1 LKEEIFIVEDNDDH
15 LGECESEEEDVDI
28 MTLPEET
35 ISEGVEGVGEVR
47 QSKELVEHV
56 ESESHI
62 EQVVDVTISEQNFSA
77 IQPDMKEK
85 DIITDSAI
93 LTSPVNAIAT
103 AKKEDQSRQE
113 MDDDE
118 DWESLISFS
127 EAENSATEGD
137 LGDQTRNVQILAGH
151 SAKDAQETIISEE
164 VYATEEIAGQLLES
178 ITPNDTVGTNEIGQF
193 VTPEI
198 NFFEDTI
205 TTDDLPTQNDNK
217 TLSHD
222 NTIMFC
228 VSTEQ
233 ALITSPPKR
242 QISSLNQQDN
252 VSFHFEIPDLI
263 ISSPQR
269 SVKLLLLFQIQQD
282 STSSAEEQLECV
294 QEKPV
299 IT

>member
-1 LKEEIFIVEDNDDH
+1 LKEEIFIVEDNDGH

-28 MTLPEET
+28 MTLPEEI
-35 ISEGVEGVGEVR
+35 ISEGVKGAGEVR
-47 QSKELVEHV
+47 PSEELVEHV
-56 ESESHI
+56 ESEGRI
-62 EQVVDVTISEQNFSA
+62 QLVVDVTISDQNFSA
-77 IQPDMKEK
+77 IQPDTKEK
-85 DIITDSAI
+85 DNVMGSATS
-93 LTSPVNAIAT
+93 TSPVNPIVT
-103 AKKEDQSRQE
+103 AKIEDQSRQQ
-113 MDDDE
+113 MDDE

-137 LGDQTRNVQILAGH
+137 IDDQTKNVQILVGQ
-151 SAKDAQETIISEE
+151 DAQKIIISEE
-164 VYATEEIAGQLLES
+164 VYAAEEIASQSLES
-178 ITPNDTVGTNEIGQF
+178 ITQSDTVGINEIGQF

-198 NFFEDTI
+198 NFFEDAI
-205 TTDDLPTQNDNK
+205 TTDDLPTQSDNK
-217 TLSHD
+217 ALSHD
-222 NTIMFC
+222 NTVIFC

-233 ALITSPPKR
+233 ALITSTPKR

-252 VSFHFEIPDLI
+252 VSLNSKIPDLI

-282 STSSAEEQLECV
+282 STSSAKEQLECV